1 MEAPFTWAWHPHP
14 DVWLLTA
21 ALYFGYRYAL
31 RRRERSSRDPFE
43 VIATIRQRRLFAG
56 GCVALLV
63 ASEWPIHD
71 LAEGYL
77 YSVHMVQHM
86 LLTLLVAPLLLSGTP
101 AWLFRALLP
110 GPLLG
115 VVRALS
121 RPLIA
126 LVVAN
131 TVLILTH
138 WPVVVNASIGD
149 ELLHFALHALT
160 VTAAWIMW
168 MPILSPV
175 IEIPTLARPTQ
186 AGYLFL
192 QSLLPTVPASFLTF
206 GTAPLY
212 RAYERFP
219 HPFGISSLEDQRV
232 AGLIMK
238 IGGGAVLWTV
248 MTVIFFAWFSME
260 SRHGVDAL
268 AHASTDRDL
277 DRMELRSR

>member
-1 MEAPFTWAWHPHP
+1 MEPPFSWAWHPHP

-21 ALYFGYRYAL
+21 LLFVGYRVAIA
-31 RRRERSSRDPFE
+31 RKERANADPFVE
-43 VIATIRQRRLFAG
+43 VSTARQRRLFTAG
-56 GCVALLV
+56 CLVLLA
-63 ASEWPIHD
+63 ASEWPVHD

-86 LLTLLVAPLLLSGTP
+86 LFTFAAAPLLLAGTP

-110 GPLLG
+110 GPLL
-115 VVRALS
+115 RFARFLA

-131 TVLILTH
+131 LVLVLTH
-138 WPVVVNASIGD
+138 WPVVVNASIQS
-149 ELLHFALHALT
+149 ELLHFSLHVL
-160 VTAAWIMW
+160 VMVGAWVLW
-168 MPILSPV
+168 LPVLSPA
-175 IEIPTLARPTQ
+175 IEVPTISRPAQT
-186 AGYLFL
+186 GYLFIH
-192 QSLLPTVPASFLTF
+192 SLVPTIPASFLTF
-206 GTAPLY
+206 GMAPLY
-212 RAYERFP
+212 KAYAVFP
-219 HPFGISSLEDQRV
+219 HPFGFSTLDDQRT

-248 MTVIFFAWFSME
+248 MSVIFFAWFSME

-277 DRMELRSR
+277 DRLELHHR